1 MQPGNGVIAKKKQAK
16 HGIHMNYSPT
26 PYTTHVPWQVQPT
39 DPVILPWILP
49 GQALQ
54 PNWLHP
60 LTQNRYMG
68 KALGKLTPS
77 ATQMGINVGGMAQT
91 RRYLTQ

>member
-1 MQPGNGVIAKKKQAK
+1 
-16 HGIHMNYSPT
+16 MNYSPT

-68 KALGKLTPS
+68 KALGKLTPLS
-77 ATQMGINVGGMAQT
+77 HANGGKRGWDGTNPQVFNT
-91 RRYLTQ
+91 VSDLNNKLHPRKSHIPVV